1 MDPKALNI
9 GTKMETGLLLGVDGL
24 VKLVFISSLSEL
36 LMNAVLASDVLA
48 IKHTTRLGK
57 LIIHTV
63 LHPYIRV

>member
-9 GTKMETGLLLGVDGL
+9 GTKMETGVLLGVDGL

-48 IKHTTRLGK
+48 NKHTKGLGK
-57 LIIHTV
+57 
-63 LHPYIRV
+63 